1 MEFSGYKY
9 KCSNRL
15 FSVSIMVRKHT
26 IKCSACD
33 KTFSSGFDYRMH
45 WEELHLD
52 YAMEQIKIKN
62 NEGKHTS

>member
-1 MEFSGYKY
+1 
-9 KCSNRL
+9 
-15 FSVSIMVRKHT
+15 MVRKHT
-26 IKCSACD
+26 IKCSACN